1 MLYTLNTSNFYLD
14 YILIKLGGGGNHLHI
29 IKAIYE
35 MPIANIILSGEKC
48 QVFLLR
54 SGAWQGCQLWPLLF
68 SIVLAVPART
78 IMHKKKK
85 ASELERKQ

>member
-1 MLYTLNTSNFYLD
+1 
-14 YILIKLGGGGNHLHI
+14 
-29 IKAIYE
+29 

-85 ASELERKQ
+85 GIRIGKEAVRLFLFAEDTILYGENPKDIPFSAQSVRTKK